1 MASRFIAF
9 VNDRWNGNMFEKNT
23 LHTRKMKE
31 YQTYGNRKSY
41 KEYKVFCTIVV
52 VKVIQ
57 NLVFV

>member
-1 MASRFIAF
+1 
-9 VNDRWNGNMFEKNT
+9 MFEKNT